1 MHSLLFHNGRL
12 VRTSEKTVSAGQ
24 VGFLN
29 GWGVFST
36 LRVADGVLFA
46 FERHW
51 ARMKKDAALMR
62 VPMPDDPEA
71 FRRDLL
77 SLVEANHAFNA
88 TLRVAV
94 QRNRGG
100 FYEGEGIERE
110 ADIIAFTA
118 PLHAWGNSVKLDVEA
133 QARHGA
139 NRFAGTKI
147 TSWVQNLNWLD
158 RAKNSGYDEVV
169 LLDEHDRVSECT
181 SANIFAVMDDG
192 VWTPPLTAGCLPGI
206 TRALLLEEILVAGVT
221 VGERHFTLD
230 ELCNARSAFITSTT
244 RELLPIA
251 SIKDRTL
258 RRDDSARSVLQ
269 QRFTDYTAAY
279 VASEQQAGR
288 AAGSA
293 RIPV

>member
-1 MHSLLFHNGRL
+1 MHALLLHNGRL
-12 VRTSEKTVSAGQ
+12 VKTSEKTVSAGQ
-24 VGFLN
+24 VGFMN

-62 VPMPDDPEA
+62 VPMPDDAGA

-77 SLVEANHAFNA
+77 SLVEANRAFNA

-100 FYEGEGIERE
+100 FYEGDGIERE
-110 ADIIAFTA
+110 ADTIAFTA
-118 PLHAWGNSVKLDVEA
+118 PLHAWGEAVKLDVEP

-139 NRFAGTKI
+139 NRFSGAKI

-158 RAKNSGYDEVV
+158 RAKGAGFDEVV
-169 LLDEHDRVSECT
+169 LLDEKDRVSECT

-192 VWTPPLTAGCLPGI
+192 VWTPPLSAGCLPGV
-206 TRALLLEEILVAGVT
+206 TRALLLEEIRVPGVT

-230 ELCNARSAFITSTT
+230 ELCQARSAFITSTT

-251 SIKDRTL
+251 AIQDRL
-258 RRDDSARSVLQ
+258 LHRDGEPVRAKLHEC
-269 QRFTDYTAAY
+269 FTSY
-279 VASEQQAGR
+279 VAQYIG
-288 AAGSA
+288 AAPTALLSSPA
-293 RIPV
+293 K